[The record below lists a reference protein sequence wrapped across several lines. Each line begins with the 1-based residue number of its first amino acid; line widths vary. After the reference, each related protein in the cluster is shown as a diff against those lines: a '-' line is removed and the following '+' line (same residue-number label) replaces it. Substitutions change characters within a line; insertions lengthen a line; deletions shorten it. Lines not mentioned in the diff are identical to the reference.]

1 MSRSGPR
8 FLADEMLGK
17 LARDLR
23 ALGYDVVYIK
33 HVDDDEILDRARAD
47 DRLLITRDQNLSH
60 QAGDRGVL
68 VEPRDPTDQL
78 EDLVRRLE
86 LEPSRERFLTR
97 CLECNA
103 EIEPTRAPEQVPDA
117 VREDQHWRC
126 PGCGKL
132 YWLGTH
138 AQDML
143 DRLGGY
149 LAEDRASQGDEDP
162 QG

>member
-1 MSRSGPR
+1 MSRSDPR

-23 ALGYDVVYIK
+23 ALGYDVVYVK
-33 HVDDDEILDRARAD
+33 HVDDAEILDRAREA
-47 DRLLITRDQNLSH
+47 DRLLLTRDADLSH
-60 QAGDRGVL
+60 RAGDRGIL
-68 VEPRDPTDQL
+68 VEPRDPADQL
-78 EDLVRRLE
+78 EEVVDRLE
-86 LEPSRERFLTR
+86 LEPPRERFLTR

-103 EIEPTRAPEQVPDA
+103 EIEPTRAPDEVPEP

-149 LAEDRASQGDEDP
+149 LARDRASQADAEPDG
-162 QG
+162 